1 MERISSNL
9 FMLALI
15 IYYIPKLFKIRKF
28 NYRKAHIA
36 IGTLSVATMCFALI
50 QKIGSADFIKYIG
63 FTLVMLSIGITG
75 YLSIK
80 RRGISRKLHIVS
92 TIGFFVYLFLVV
104 AVIK

>member
-1 MERISSNL
+1 M
-9 FMLALI
+9 
-15 IYYIPKLFKIRKF
+15 
-28 NYRKAHIA
+28 
-36 IGTLSVATMCFALI
+36 
-50 QKIGSADFIKYIG
+50 QDFIKYIG